1 MHTIPDEEIQ
11 PQPTAL
17 PERAAI
23 WGYLR
28 ALDWTHMTG
37 RLERYAAKPVPLKF
51 AGGLAEDMRRYAN
64 QYVLI
69 RGKGVLDEIADE
81 WVSVKVETIEADRDM
96 HKPFDMKEFNT
107 RKRKPF
113 RVGDLKPASEPF
125 DVDEFIRSIRECREK
140 REA

>member
-1 MHTIPDEEIQ
+1 MHTIPDQQTE

-28 ALDWTHMTG
+28 ALDWTYMTG
-37 RLERYAAKPVPLKF
+37 RLERIMGKPVPLKF
-51 AGGLAEDMRRYAN
+51 TDGLAEDMRRHAN

-81 WVSVKVETIEADRDM
+81 WVCVKVEAIEADRDM
-96 HKPFDMKEFNT
+96 YKPFDMKEFNARP
-107 RKRKPF
+107 RKSFK
-113 RVGDLKPASEPF
+113 VGDLKPASEPF
-125 DVDEFIRSIRECREK
+125 DVDEFIRSIRESRGKC
-140 REA
+140 EA

>member
-1 MHTIPDEEIQ
+1 MHTIPDKETQ
-11 PQPTAL
+11 PPPTAL
-17 PERAAI
+17 PEKAAI

-51 AGGLAEDMRRYAN
+51 ADGLAEDMCRHAN

-69 RGKGVLDEIADE
+69 RGKGILDDVADE
-81 WVSVKVETIEADRDM
+81 WVIVKVETIEADRDM
-96 HKPFDMKEFNT
+96 HKPFDMKEFNA
-107 RKRKPF
+107 RQRKPF

-125 DVDEFIRSIRECREK
+125 DVDEFIRSIRESHGK
-140 REA
+140 REV

>member
-1 MHTIPDEEIQ
+1 MQTIPDQQTE

-37 RLERYAAKPVPLKF
+37 RLEQIMGKPVTLKF
-51 AGGLAEDMRRYAN
+51 AAGLAEDMRRHAN

-69 RGKGVLDEIADE
+69 RGKGVLDDVADE
-81 WVSVKVETIEADRDM
+81 WVCVSVYKITGTRNKFEPFDRRELCASPV
-96 HKPFDMKEFNT
+96 KPFNPETLPSLSPD
-107 RKRKPF
+107 
-113 RVGDLKPASEPF
+113 DDF
-125 DVDEFIRSIRECREK
+125 DVDEFIRIIREGRDV
-140 REA
+140 